1 MEPARG
7 QSNSDVEAGP
17 TVPTAVPPSPV
28 VRRMERE
35 PWSFAF
41 FQAVRLLQRYGA
53 DRARPGNFQR
63 PDSEAVR
70 FGSNA
75 SLAFPPAEIQSSER
89 TKSGQ
94 PLLRTNFLGL
104 IGATGVLPTQYTAMI
119 IERLLAE
126 DASFR
131 DFIDIFQHRLLSL
144 FYRAWEKYAFVVPY
158 ERGDAD
164 SITPRLFDLIGF
176 GTAGLH
182 NRQEA
187 PDEALIAYAG
197 LLGQFPRSASAL
209 EQILSDYFEVPVEV
223 QTFAGTWRR
232 LDPSSW
238 SRLGDGNTRNEQLGA
253 GTVLGDEVWDEQSLV
268 RIRLG
273 PLSLA
278 RYQQF
283 LPAAGG
289 RAIRELNALKRFFCG
304 EEVDVEV
311 QLVLDRNEAPRLG
324 LGTGGVEPKLG
335 WISWMFTGPLD
346 RDPDET
352 IVPLWEG

>member
-7 QSNSDVEAGP
+7 QSHTDLTPA
-17 TVPTAVPPSPV
+17 PSPV
-28 VRRMERE
+28 VRRLERE

-53 DRARPGNFQR
+53 DRGRPGLFH
-63 PDSEAVR
+63 PPASEAVR

-75 SLAFPPAEIQSSER
+75 SLAFPPGEIQSSER
-89 TKSGQ
+89 TAAGQ

-104 IGATGVLPTQYTAMI
+104 IGATGVLPTQYTALI
-119 IERLLAE
+119 IERLMAR
-126 DASFR
+126 DATFR
-131 DFIDIFQHRLLSL
+131 DFIDIFHHRLLSL
-144 FYRAWEKYAFVVPY
+144 FYRAWEKFAFTVPY
-158 ERGDAD
+158 ERGDED
-164 SITPRLFDLIGF
+164 SITPRLFDLIGL

-182 NRQEA
+182 DRQA
-187 PDEALIAYAG
+187 FPDQALIAYTG

-238 SRLGDGNTRNEQLGA
+238 SRLGDGNTRGEQLGA

-273 PLSLA
+273 PLSLEK
-278 RYQQF
+278 YQQF
-283 LPAAGG
+283 LPVSGG
-289 RAIRELNALKRFFCG
+289 RAIRELHALKRFFCG

-324 LGTGGVEPKLG
+324 LDTAGVEPKLG
-335 WISWMFTGPLD
+335 WISWMFTRPLE

-352 IVPLWEG
+352 VIPLWEG

>member
-7 QSNSDVEAGP
+7 QSHSDLKPLA
-17 TVPTAVPPSPV
+17 ASPV
-28 VRRMERE
+28 VRRIERE
-35 PWSFAF
+35 PWAFAF
-41 FQAVRLLQRYGA
+41 FQAVRLLQRHGA
-53 DRARPGNFQR
+53 DLGRLGLFSRPAT
-63 PDSEAVR
+63 EAVR

-75 SLAFPPAEIQSSER
+75 SLAFPPAEIQSAES
-89 TKSGQ
+89 TAAGQ

-104 IGATGVLPTQYTAMI
+104 IGASGVMPTQYTALI
-119 IERLLAE
+119 IERLLAR

-131 DFIDIFQHRLLSL
+131 DFIDIFHHRLLSL
-144 FYRAWEKYAFVVPY
+144 FYRAWEKFAFTVPY
-158 ERGDAD
+158 ERGDED
-164 SITPRLFDLIGF
+164 SITPRLFDLIGL
-176 GTAGLH
+176 GTEGLRD
-182 NRQEA
+182 RQA
-187 PDEALIAYAG
+187 IGDEALLAYAG

-209 EQILSDYFEVPVEV
+209 EQILSDYFEIPVEV

-238 SRLGDGNTRNEQLGA
+238 SRLGDGNTRGEQLGA

-273 PLSLA
+273 PLGLA
-278 RYQQF
+278 KYQQF
-283 LPAAGG
+283 LPVSGG
-289 RAIRELNALKRFFCG
+289 RAMRELRALQRLFCG

-324 LGTGGVEPKLG
+324 LETEGVAPKLG
-335 WISWMFTGPLD
+335 WISWMFTRPLD

-352 IVPLWEG
+352 IIPLWDP